1 MVRRR
6 TFLPG
11 ERIVTEGAETTEAYV
26 IERGHVEVYRGRE
39 HPQRLRE
46 LGPGDIF
53 GEMAL
58 LTDEPRSASVRAVDQ
73 VDVRVIDRDDLA
85 AIFRDD
91 PTALLPVFRVL
102 CDRVRALTVVVAETS
117 RQFAECRESVR
128 VHLSEEGPSSIA
140 RPTVVLEG
148 LTPEAIRALDTAPLT
163 IGRWPF
169 RIGRRA
175 DGDALMQNELALPD
189 SAPFHVSRAHCAL
202 ALAHGRCFVIDR
214 GSRRGTLVNGQLLG
228 VGSYR
233 AELHLGANELAVGGA
248 RSPYRFM
255 LTWSAA
261 AVAET
266 GATSTH
272 ASNDA

>member
-11 ERIVTEGAETTEAYV
+11 GRIVTEGAETT
-26 IERGHVEVYRGRE
+26 
-39 HPQRLRE
+39 

-58 LTDEPRSASVRAVDQ
+58 LTDEPRSASVRALDQ
-73 VDVRVIDRDDLA
+73 VDVRVIDRDELA
-85 AIFRDD
+85 TIFRED
-91 PTALLPVFRVL
+91 PIALLPVFRVL

-117 RQFAECRESVR
+117 RQFAECRESAR
-128 VHLSEEGPSSIA
+128 VHLSEEGSSSNC
-140 RPTVVLEG
+140 
-148 LTPEAIRALDTAPLT
+148 ALDAAPLT
-163 IGRWPF
+163 IIRWPF

-175 DGDALMQNELALPD
+175 DGDALMQNELAWPD
-189 SAPFHVSRAHCAL
+189 HPPFHVSRAHCAL

-214 GSRRGTLVNGQLLG
+214 GSRRGTLVNGRLLG
-228 VGSYR
+228 VDSYR

-248 RSPYRFM
+248 RSPYRFV
-255 LTWSAA
+255 LTCSAA

-266 GATSTH
+266 GATSAH